1 VWQFLLAIS
10 ERDLVIGALLCVNAL
25 QAFLMLGLFRRSNCT
40 AELLERANE
49 RIISTN
55 NETSRIHLHAYVA
68 GVRPLLSDLAHE
80 RVDDWELTFDE
91 GGDTSE

>member
-1 VWQFLLAIS
+1 
-10 ERDLVIGALLCVNAL
+10 
-25 QAFLMLGLFRRSNCT
+25 
-40 AELLERANE
+40 LERANE

-80 RVDDWELTFDE
+80 RVEDWELTFDE